1 MYRETQ
7 VEHFEPLLVKSRPII
22 IACGVATAILIAIA
36 WAMIGHNV
44 VRVAISGGILIT
56 TTSAFVA
63 GSSYRL
69 RDLRTRRGR
78 VLRNQ
83 PHAEGE
89 ISKLPPPETI
99 RRRLWISSCAS
110 IAGVL
115 GLMATTAVG
124 LLAVSEPAVG
134 EWSAVVS
141 ILTVVISALHFVAAT
156 YTRPLD

>member
-7 VEHFEPLLVKSRPII
+7 TEHFEPLLVKSQPVIV
-22 IACGVATAILIAIA
+22 ACSVAALVLIAIS
-36 WAMIGHNV
+36 WAMIGQNV
-44 VRVAISGGILIT
+44 VRVAISGAILIT

-63 GSSYRL
+63 GSCYRL

-83 PHAEGE
+83 PHVDAELA
-89 ISKLPPPETI
+89 KLPPRETI
-99 RRRLWISSCAS
+99 QRRLWASAGAS
-110 IAGVL
+110 IVGAL
-115 GLMATTAVG
+115 GLMATTAACFLV
-124 LLAVSEPAVG
+124 VSEQGVG

-141 ILTVVISALHFVAAT
+141 ILTGVIAALLFVAAT